1 MGLLRKEQVAATLMN
16 LQNVGISEHEIAELI
31 KLVDMWNRLPGT
43 GVNIFGQGNG
53 GGSSTSGLSKLGDR
67 LIRH

>member
-1 MGLLRKEQVAATLMN
+1 MN